1 MILVLEITDL
11 DRPLCTNMDNKNKN
25 ISDILDKYKSSFS
38 KEDLSNLESLLSD
51 DLEKNK
57 KYSLFTDGACEFDT
71 DYKPI
76 NAGIGGLIKFEDEII
91 FSFSENIGV
100 KTNNEAEYIALITGI
115 KLCID
120 NKISNISIFADS
132 ELVVKQIKGDYKV
145 KNERMA
151 ALHKKTHDLL
161 LKLNSWEIE
170 HVLRDLNTEADELSK
185 EGLSK

>member
-1 MILVLEITDL
+1 MNDNNKKISKILE
-11 DRPLCTNMDNKNKN
+11 
-25 ISDILDKYKSSFS
+25 KYKSSFS
-38 KEDLSNLESLLSD
+38 KNDLLNLESLLSNE
-51 DLEKNK
+51 LESIKS
-57 KYSLFTDGACEFDT
+57 YSLFTDGACEFD
-71 DYKPI
+71 DEYRPI
-76 NAGIGGLIKFEDEII
+76 NAGIGGVIKFDEEIL

-132 ELVVKQIKGDYKV
+132 ELVVNQIKGDYKV